1 MLLGRA
7 KELQYLNTVYE
18 KAGSQMLVV
27 YGQRNVGKTTLLN
40 EFVDGKDAFYYTA
53 APASTRQQQFLL
65 GNIIRENQKNISE
78 YPDYDE
84 IFTTLQS
91 DSSIHKK
98 KIYVFDEW
106 EHMIKADTSFMEAL
120 VRLLRHAYSEN
131 EVMIILCSSSI
142 GFVENGLVAKIG
154 RAALDIS
161 GFLKVK
167 ELRFVDVIRRFPN
180 YSMEECVKIY
190 AIFGGIPGLWDCFD
204 ENISVENNI
213 CRNIL
218 KNGCFLQEEGARFVK
233 EELRETSVYYTILS
247 ALAQGR
253 QKLNDLYAH
262 TGFSR
267 AKISVYLKNL
277 MELEIVEKV
286 FSIDTPGRDNQKK
299 GIYRISNSYV
309 HFWFRFIYPH
319 YGECFRLASRD
330 FYKKYIS
337 PALNAYCDEYF
348 SMICREYMILSDGRG
363 ALPIKFEKTGLFD
376 GKAGMIDFVGQSEDG
391 KAIVAFCYFSKPMV
405 TYEDYK
411 NNLAVLAQARID
423 AEQIYLFVNGR
434 FDEKLTLESK
444 VKGNVIL
451 LGMDDL

>member
-18 KAGSQMLVV
+18 KSGSQMIVV
-27 YGQRNVGKTTLLN
+27 YGQRNVGKTALLN
-40 EFVDGKDAFYYTA
+40 EFVEGKDAFYYTA
-53 APASTRQQQFLL
+53 TPASTRQQQFLL
-65 GNIIRENQKNISE
+65 GNVIRENQKNISE
-78 YPDYDE
+78 YPDFDE
-84 IFTTLQS
+84 IFEVLQA
-91 DSSIHKK
+91 DSAIGSK
-98 KIYVFDEW
+98 KIYIFDEW
-106 EHMIKADTSFMEAL
+106 EHMIKADTTLVDAL
-120 VRLLRHAYSEN
+120 IRLLRHAYSEN
-131 EVMIILCSSSI
+131 DAMIILCSSSI
-142 GFVENGLVAKIG
+142 GFVENGLVSKIG

-167 ELRFVDVIRRFPN
+167 ELHFVDVIRRFPSL
-180 YSMEECVKIY
+180 SMEECVKIY
-190 AIFGGIPGLWDCFD
+190 AVLGGIPGLWDCFD
-204 ENISVENNI
+204 DGISVEDNI
-213 CRNIL
+213 CRHIL
-218 KNGCFLQEEGARFVK
+218 KNGCFLKEEGARFVK

-247 ALAQGR
+247 ALAQGD

-286 FSIDTPGRDNQKK
+286 FSVDTPGRDSQKK

-319 YGECFRLASRD
+319 YGDCLRLSPQD
-330 FYKKYIS
+330 FYKKYIAAEMDS
-337 PALNAYCDEYF
+337 YCDEYF
-348 SMICREYMILSDGRG
+348 SIICREYMILSEGRD
-363 ALPIKFEKTGLFD
+363 ALPMKFEKTGLFV
-376 GKAGMIDFVGQSEDG
+376 GKKGVIDFVGQSKDG
-391 KAIVAFCYFSKPMV
+391 KFVVAFCYYSKPMV

-411 NNLAVLAQARID
+411 NNLAVLGQANID
-423 AEQIYLFVNGR
+423 ADKVYLFVNGR